1 MRDFASCFSEY
12 TVQVSD
18 TSCSSYSK
26 NSCTSPGLIP
36 SIQNAVTCLYRTILS
51 TQKQFLISATWY
63 KNNISQG
70 LNITFGNDPSTAIK
84 LNSNLR
90 LFRKLKGSKSLEFD
104 NSKIEVFWD
113 FSTAR
118 YHTGPEPVDGYYVF
132 LTVDSELGLIL
143 GDMGEEASIKKLNSG
158 TQMAKFSLVSRQ
170 EHISGSSLYSTKAK
184 FCENGAAHDISIRC
198 SGENEGL
205 KHSVLT
211 VCIDKKMVIRVKRLQ
226 WNFRGNQIIFLDGLL
241 VDLLWDVH
249 DWFFNPAASGYAVFL
264 FRTRSGMGSRLWLEE
279 KLDEEKDEFSLMIY
293 AYPAPLP
300 FFSDSAVAP
309 TPPSTSPL
317 EDPAPLPFFSDS
329 AAAPTPTVSDFE
341 AAAAAHLLQALGPP
355 QLASEI

>member
-18 TSCSSYSK
+18 TSCSSYSN
-26 NSCTSPGLIP
+26 NSCRSPGLIP

-70 LNITFGNDPSTAIK
+70 LNITIGNDPSTAIK
-84 LNSNLR
+84 LNSNSR

-104 NSKIEVFWD
+104 NSKFEVLWD

-118 YHTGPEPVDGYYVF
+118 YHTGPEPVDGYYVL

-143 GDMGEEASIKKLNSG
+143 GHMGEEASIKKLNTG
-158 TQMAKFSLVSRQ
+158 TDQMAKFSLVSRQ
-170 EHISGSSLYSTKAK
+170 EHFSGSTLYSTKAK
-184 FCENGAAHDISIRC
+184 FCEKGSDHDILIRC

-205 KHSVLT
+205 KHPVLS
-211 VCIDKKMVIRVKRLQ
+211 VCIDKKIVIRVKRLQ
-226 WNFRGNQIIFLDGLL
+226 WNFRGNQTIFLDGLL

-249 DWFFNPAASGYAVFL
+249 DWFYNPAASGYAVFM
-264 FRTRSGMGSRLWLEE
+264 FRTRSGIDSRLWLEDKLVQKDQE
-279 KLDEEKDEFSLMIY
+279 KVEFSLMIY
-293 AYPAPLP
+293 ACK
-300 FFSDSAVAP
+300 SV
-309 TPPSTSPL
+309 
-317 EDPAPLPFFSDS
+317 
-329 AAAPTPTVSDFE
+329 
-341 AAAAAHLLQALGPP
+341 
-355 QLASEI
+355 

>member
-1 MRDFASCFSEY
+1 MQSASFQILRPPSSPNLFTMRDFASCFSEY

-26 NSCTSPGLIP
+26 NSCMTPALIP

-70 LNITFGNDPSTAIK
+70 LNITFSSDPSTTIK
-84 LNSNLR
+84 LNFNSR

-104 NSKIEVFWD
+104 NSNIEVFWD

-118 YHTGPEPVDGYYVF
+118 YHTGPEPLDGYYVF
-132 LTVDSELGLIL
+132 LIVDSELSLIL
-143 GDMGEEASIKKLNSG
+143 GDMGEDTSIKKLKSA
-158 TQMAKFSLVSRQ
+158 TRMAKFSLVSRQ

-184 FCENGAAHDISIRC
+184 FCEKGVAHDILIHC

-205 KHSVLT
+205 KHSVLS

-241 VDLLWDVH
+241 VDLMWDVH
-249 DWFFNPAASGYAVFL
+249 DWFYNPAASGYAVFM
-264 FRTRSGMGSRLWLEE
+264 FRTRSGTGSRLWLEE
-279 KLDEEKDEFSLMIY
+279 KLVPKDEEKDEFSLMIY
-293 AYPAPLP
+293 AAKN
-300 FFSDSAVAP
+300 V
-309 TPPSTSPL
+309 
-317 EDPAPLPFFSDS
+317 
-329 AAAPTPTVSDFE
+329 
-341 AAAAAHLLQALGPP
+341 
-355 QLASEI
+355 